1 MKLSGD
7 ELICVFEK
15 GIELKDQVFSQDVDE
30 DSEFFAPNCKGFFFN
45 DCSNGSIEVVRR
57 TLIEV
62 DYGDEDR
69 PYLDSDGNWFGY
81 FIPQSIFDGIVKSN
95 KTTNTNNREAKMT
108 NTNDMIS
115 SMMMMKLVDGKSDS
129 IDLGKLVL
137 MQSLSK
143 GEPIKISDVVKSKL
157 ISTLKLDGDDL
168 PLEKVML
175 LQMLDNNQLDV
186 NQLVMFK
193 MLGSMFDEKK

>member
-1 MKLSGD
+1 MKLSGN
-7 ELICVFEK
+7 ELICAFEK
-15 GIELKDQVFSQDVDE
+15 GVELKEQAFSQE
-30 DSEFFAPNCKGFFFN
+30 DSEFFAPNCEGFFFN
-45 DCSNGSIEVVRR
+45 NGSNGSIEVVRG
-57 TLIEV
+57 TLVEV
-62 DYGDEDR
+62 DYGDSDK
-69 PYLDSDGNWFGY
+69 PYLTSGGDWFNY
-81 FIPQSIFDGIVKSN
+81 FIPQSIFNGIVKSN
-95 KTTNTNNREAKMT
+95 KTINNKEVKMT

-129 IDLGKLVL
+129 IDLGKLML
-137 MQSLSK
+137 MQTLSK

-175 LQMLDNNQLDV
+175 LQMLDSNQLDV

>member
-1 MKLSGD
+1 MKLSDD
-7 ELICVFEK
+7 EFPRIFKEAIK
-15 GIELKDQVFSQDVDE
+15 LKEEIFSQDEDE
-30 DSEFFAPNCKGFFFN
+30 EIFESGCEGFFFDN
-45 DCSNGSIEVVRR
+45 GSTEITRGVLKCIDCS
-57 TLIEV
+57 
-62 DYGDEDR
+62 DR
-69 PYLDSDGNWFGY
+69 YKPFEGLHNEWFDY
-81 FIPQSIFDGIVKSN
+81 FIPQSIFDEIVKSN
-95 KTTNTNNREAKMT
+95 ETINTNNREVKMT

-129 IDLGKLVL
+129 IDLGKLML

-175 LQMLDNNQLDV
+175 LQMLDSNQLDV

>member
-1 MKLSGD
+1 MKLSGN
-7 ELICVFEK
+7 ELICAFEK
-15 GIELKDQVFSQDVDE
+15 GVELKEQAFSQCE
-30 DSEFFAPNCKGFFFN
+30 GFFFN
-45 DCSNGSIEVVRR
+45 NGSNGSIEVVRG
-57 TLIEV
+57 TLVEV
-62 DYGDEDR
+62 DYDDSDK
-69 PYLDSDGNWFGY
+69 PYLTSGGDWFNY
-81 FIPQSIFDGIVKSN
+81 FIPQSIFNGIVKSN
-95 KTTNTNNREAKMT
+95 KTINNKEVKMT

-175 LQMLDNNQLDV
+175 LQMLDSNQLDV

>member
-1 MKLSGD
+1 MEAIETLD
-7 ELICVFEK
+7 ERLLKEAKKIKKQIFEEK
-15 GIELKDQVFSQDVDE
+15 EWTFTE
-30 DSEFFAPNCKGFFFN
+30 GFFFEN
-45 DCSNGSIEVVRR
+45 NPSCGVRG

-62 DYGDEDR
+62 DFNDENM
-69 PYLDSDGNWFGY
+69 PYLDSEDDWFNY
-81 FIPQSIFDGIVKSN
+81 FIPQSIFNEITKSN
-95 KTTNTNNREAKMT
+95 KTINNREVKMT

-129 IDLGKLVL
+129 IDLGKLML

-175 LQMLDNNQLDV
+175 LQMLDSNQLDV
-186 NQLVMFK
+186 NQLIAFK